1 MKNLLTHKNCE
12 LVNSRKPT
20 FTPKN
25 CDPFGLQVNRT
36 RRTPLSSVVPE
47 PTFICNKP
55 RALCFQRG
63 QIPAGH
69 YLYRVVGYSQLRDSH
84 RSSHRGHRRGMHA
97 HYNVAT
103 GPAKR
108 ELQQLPLC
116 WKGRCWSIIHLR
128 TFWRQQKLFFDWT
141 PCCLYIFECSVVKHR
156 YFTPALSNLK
166 VAQRFSGPSAGS
178 SPVPTSCFHKPSPN
192 RSLPRKC

>member
-1 MKNLLTHKNCE
+1 M
-12 LVNSRKPT
+12 

-84 RSSHRGHRRGMHA
+84 RSVVRR
-97 HYNVAT
+97 
-103 GPAKR
+103 PSR
-108 ELQQLPLC
+108 IQ
-116 WKGRCWSIIHLR
+116 
-128 TFWRQQKLFFDWT
+128 
-141 PCCLYIFECSVVKHR
+141 
-156 YFTPALSNLK
+156 
-166 VAQRFSGPSAGS
+166 AQSGPSGVAVVLQPLLYMS
-178 SPVPTSCFHKPSPN
+178 
-192 RSLPRKC
+192 